1 MDMAKTNTH
10 KWTKDKTDPRRYS
23 RCLTGKQL
31 EIARRLMLKYCGQ
44 PAAHANIHKP
54 KVTA

>member
-1 MDMAKTNTH
+1 MAKTNTH